1 MKPRTLLITVAAAIF
16 VAGLAFA
23 LWREVAREEAQLAV
37 SLSGVVEVAPALYA
51 QGVADIV
58 RTDRL
63 TLILVD
69 PVTRKAV
76 ALKFESP
83 LVPPQTIIIGQRDV
97 RGDEPLSGKYLLVG
111 ITDKDGEVFH
121 VTPGEVYGRTPEPL
135 KLGTEQVRLVLD
147 QPFRGSLF
155 NEVRPAVRPQA
166 GAPRP
171 GAPTVGPTAAGPTA
185 AGPPEASPERSIRG
199 VVRASPELAGRVAT
213 SDRLVILLFDPAVG
227 RPVAT
232 RIIPKAFL
240 PQAFSIGLPEGMA
253 VTPGAGYD
261 LRILT
266 DKDDNPF
273 RAAPGEIIGRSL
285 EPIPLGTREL
295 DFVMDTPYQ
304 R

>member
-1 MKPRTLLITVAAAIF
+1 MKPRTLLLTVATVIF

-23 LWREVAREEAQLAV
+23 LWREVVREEAQLAA

-63 TLILVD
+63 ALILVD
-69 PVTRKAV
+69 PVTREAV

-83 LVPPQTIIIGQRDV
+83 LVPPQTILIGQRDV
-97 RGDEPLSGKYLLVG
+97 LDSEALSGKYLLVG

-147 QPFRGSLF
+147 EPFRGSLF
-155 NEVRPAVRPQA
+155 NEVGPAARPQA

-171 GAPTVGPTAAGPTA
+171 GASAAGPLE
-185 AGPPEASPERSIRG
+185 AGPQRSIRG
-199 VVRASPELAGRVAT
+199 VVRASPALAGQVAT
-213 SDRLVILLFDPAVG
+213 SDRLVILLFDPAQG

-232 RIIPKAFL
+232 RIIPHAFL
-240 PQAFSIGLPEGMA
+240 PQEFSIGLPEGVA

-273 RAAPGEIIGRSL
+273 RSAPGEIIGRSR
-285 EPIPLGTREL
+285 EPIPLGTEKL

>member
-1 MKPRTLLITVAAAIF
+1 MKPRTLLLTVATVIF

-23 LWREVAREEAQLAV
+23 LWREVAREEAQLAG

-63 TLILVD
+63 ALILVD
-69 PVTRKAV
+69 PVTREAV

-83 LVPPQTIIIGQRDV
+83 LVPPQTILIGQRDV
-97 RGDEPLSGKYLLVG
+97 RDGEALSGKYLLVG

-155 NEVRPAVRPQA
+155 NEVGPAARPQA

-171 GAPTVGPTAAGPTA
+171 GASAAGPSEGGPLE
-185 AGPPEASPERSIRG
+185 AGPQRSIRG
-199 VVRASPELAGRVAT
+199 VVRASPALAGQVAT
-213 SDRLVILLFDPAVG
+213 SDRLVILLFDPAQG

-232 RIIPKAFL
+232 RIIPHAFL
-240 PQAFSIGLPEGMA
+240 PQAFSIGLPEGVA

-273 RAAPGEIIGRSL
+273 RAAPGEIIGRSR
-285 EPIPLGTREL
+285 EPIPLGTEKL